1 MSFGIQCPKCGL
13 MQLATSAC
21 KACGAPLGAAPRT
34 TSSPPS
40 PPDASRSEAT
50 APPAAAS
57 APTPRQRFAFAGSGW
72 SLAGISA
79 VNWLLI
85 LLTLG
90 IYYFWGKVR
99 VRRYLTGQTEFA
111 GDRFAFHG
119 TGKELLL
126 GWLKVLLVFGL
137 PIAAL
142 NLLAS
147 LGALGSALQIG
158 LGVLASVAFV
168 LFIPVATVGSR
179 RYRLSRTSWR
189 EIRFSFRGRAT
200 QFLRIYLTGWLLSLL
215 TLGIYYPYFDIRRY
229 DFLTSNAY
237 LGSQPFRFSGSGRDL
252 LPTYLGCL
260 LLTLPTLGL
269 CWFWWSAKRQRYLW
283 DRTGLGE
290 TRFRCTIRTGAL
302 LGLTVTNL
310 LLILVTLGCAW
321 PWTRIRSLRFV
332 LRNLSLEGFVDYDRI
347 RQDAQT
353 ADAAGEALAGF
364 LDVGFDLG

>member
-1 MSFGIQCPKCGL
+1 MSLGIQCPKCGL
-13 MQLATSAC
+13 MQLTAPAC
-21 KACGAPLGAAPRT
+21 KSCGAPLGSAPRQAP
-34 TSSPPS
+34 PPS
-40 PPDASRSEAT
+40 PSPAASRPGAA
-50 APPAAAS
+50 APLAAAAAPAA
-57 APTPRQRFAFAGSGW
+57 RQRFAFAGSGW

-79 VNWLLI
+79 INWLLT

-90 IYYFWGKVR
+90 VYYFWGKVR

-137 PIAAL
+137 PVAAL

-147 LGALGSALQIG
+147 LGALGPMLQIG
-158 LGVLASVAFV
+158 LGVLTSLIFV
-168 LFIPVATVGSR
+168 LFIPVATVGAR

-189 EIRFSFRGRAT
+189 EIRFSFRGQAT
-200 QFLRIYLTGWLLSLL
+200 QYIRIYFTGWLLSLL

-229 DFLTSNAY
+229 EFLTSHAY
-237 LGSQPFRFSGSGRDL
+237 LGNQSFRFSGSGRDL
-252 LPTYLGCL
+252 LPSFLGCL
-260 LLTLPTLGL
+260 LLTVPTLGL

-290 TRFRCTIRTGAL
+290 AHFRCTIRAGAL

-310 LLILVTLGCAW
+310 LLILLTLGCAW
-321 PWTRIRSLRFV
+321 PWTRIRSLRFL
-332 LRNLSLEGFVDYDRI
+332 LRNLSLEGFVDFDRI